1 MTAPIPPT
9 QFAPGTEVLGYT
21 IQRVLGR
28 GGMGT
33 VYLARQNSLDRE
45 VALKVLHPSRLKNPA
60 SISAFLREARA
71 AAKLSHAHL
80 VAVHDVLDDQP
91 NGLYCYSME
100 YVPGT
105 TAAEHVHQHGV
116 MKRAEALNLAY
127 QVARALGH
135 AHRANLVH
143 RDVKPDNILITPGGT
158 AKLLDLGLVRDRV
171 DHAGEGATRTI
182 RIVGTP
188 EYAAPEQ
195 ARTPDKVLPASD
207 VWSLGATLFFLLVG
221 RPPFTGE
228 TLIDMFVR
236 SATEPLSYPD
246 SVQPDTRHL
255 IDLMMAKNVADRLP
269 DGGAVVEAL
278 RALSEGRPLPDLP
291 GIGTD
296 DVGEVI
302 GDLTPPK
309 GTATTGDDDSQSS
322 SSGSTRR
329 RLIRRRRHR

>member
-1 MTAPIPPT
+1 MTSPLPPA

-33 VYLARQNSLDRE
+33 VYLARQNSLERE

-60 SISAFLREARA
+60 SVSAFLREARA

-80 VAVHDVLDDQP
+80 VAVHDVLDDQV

-105 TAAEHVHQHGV
+105 TAAQHVHKHGV
-116 MKRAEALNLAY
+116 MKRAEALNLIY
-127 QVARALGH
+127 QIARALGH

-207 VWSLGATLFFLLVG
+207 VWSLGATLYFLLVG

-236 SATEPLSYPD
+236 SAIEPLDFPD
-246 SVQPDTRHL
+246 SMHVDSRHL
-255 IDLMMAKNVADRLP
+255 IGLMMTKQVADRLA
-269 DGGAVVEAL
+269 DGDAVVEAL
-278 RALSEGRPLPDLP
+278 RCLSEGRPLPALP
-291 GIGTD
+291 GTSTD
-296 DVGEVI
+296 DLGEVV

-309 GTATTGDDDSQSS
+309 GSSAAADDDSRNPSS
-322 SSGSTRR
+322 DSTRR

>member
-116 MKRAEALNLAY
+116 MKRADGAVE
-127 QVARALGH
+127 Q
-135 AHRANLVH
+135 
-143 RDVKPDNILITPGGT
+143 PGGPPNVSVRPYGLASSKL
-158 AKLLDLGLVRDRV
+158 AKWSAHLELSCCMTFTICRSWRETSSAPFRHTTPNSPITTQREIRV
-171 DHAGEGATRTI
+171 AGT
-182 RIVGTP
+182 
-188 EYAAPEQ
+188 
-195 ARTPDKVLPASD
+195 
-207 VWSLGATLFFLLVG
+207 W
-221 RPPFTGE
+221 
-228 TLIDMFVR
+228 
-236 SATEPLSYPD
+236 
-246 SVQPDTRHL
+246 
-255 IDLMMAKNVADRLP
+255 
-269 DGGAVVEAL
+269 
-278 RALSEGRPLPDLP
+278 
-291 GIGTD
+291 
-296 DVGEVI
+296 
-302 GDLTPPK
+302 
-309 GTATTGDDDSQSS
+309 TTC
-322 SSGSTRR
+322 RN
-329 RLIRRRRHR
+329 